1 MLFNSSIIRGMNW
14 LFEFL
19 NTLNAGSSL
28 IIVVLISCFWNLNL
42 KIKHIKEL
50 LSNHITDTNKKID
63 KLEIGQANLKA
74 YFEAE
79 LKEFKKEVRD
89 KFEKIL
95 ERLPHRKD

>member
-1 MLFNSSIIRGMNW
+1 MNW

-19 NTLNAGSSL
+19 NTLDAGSSL

-42 KIKHIKEL
+42 KINHIKEL
-50 LSNHITDTNKKID
+50 LNNHITDTNKKID
-63 KLEIGQANLKA
+63 KLESNFKT
-74 YFEAE
+74 E

-95 ERLPHRKD
+95 ERLPLRKN